1 MDAFEKDFG
10 QFIDSLKYDE
20 FEGILFNLVRDAYM
34 AGYRK
39 AGGTVP
45 ANQPVFR
52 IIADF
57 QTSRSEHRWIFITN
71 PSIRL

>member
-1 MDAFEKDFG
+1 MDAFENDFS

-39 AGGTVP
+39 AGGTIP
-45 ANQPVFR
+45 ENQPVFR

-57 QTSRSEHRWIFITN
+57 QASARR
-71 PSIRL
+71 

>member
-39 AGGTVP
+39 AGVTVP

-57 QTSRSEHRWIFITN
+57 QTSSPRR
-71 PSIRL
+71 